1 MSLNGF
7 AGLDIMK
14 DITEGYGMDELFLVK
29 DGKITRYDGTT
40 LNGNRISKEEL
51 VEAFGTKAFEEI
63 ERFGFYT
70 IKKS

>member
-1 MSLNGF
+1 
-7 AGLDIMK
+7 
-14 DITEGYGMDELFLVK
+14 MDELFLVK

-40 LNGNRISKEEL
+40 LNGSRISKEEL
-51 VEAFGTKAFEEI
+51 IEAFGPKAFEEI